1 MASVGARAFGSAA
14 TLALA
19 FAMMAAAARLAPA
32 QPAAAPAAPGGAA
45 AAPGLD
51 SPRVQNTL
59 AVLDRLRR
67 ITEDDLRQP
76 GACPW
81 DVPAKASELGH
92 DVGRSLAFV
101 RDEVRYE
108 PYAGVLRGPRGAL
121 ASRAANAADKSL
133 LLRDLLVNGGHR
145 CRLVTGTL
153 PDDKAQA
160 LVKQFLSADPARG
173 PLAELAGDANPDPQA
188 IQRYAARA
196 GLDPALVMEAAL
208 RDQQAA
214 RDVQQNVWNAARR
227 EAEWVL
233 SRLAESNVR
242 VGRPPE
248 QWASELA
255 ARVKPHVWVQVEQ
268 DGKWVDL
275 DPAFAG
281 SEPGQ
286 RQAQGETPVDDA
298 ALSPSSPGTGPLER
312 HRMAFKLNY
321 VVEEAGAPKEQPIL
335 DVVLFADE
343 SLFEPSKF
351 AVYPIEPQLPDYTA
365 MEKMSP
371 DQLKAMLA
379 GFKKFQA
386 VVRSGR
392 KTFSSKPFDL
402 DGNLFEVAN
411 DGRVAAAAD
420 VGAAGGALFG
430 GLGGAVGGGAGG
442 KQAGPKLLE
451 INVQMTLQSPG
462 AQPRP
467 QKRVLV
473 TGEQRTKG
481 GTLCAIR
488 EWELLLQGFPISSE
502 AAQYAGA
509 SNVLAIY
516 GPMVEMLRKP
526 DLSMADVQRYLTE
539 IPPTYAAALVE
550 FAMLRQQ
557 GMADLAAA
565 EPNSALLWDR
575 PQVYI
580 ADRHGCSCHDA
591 EGYTACLRLDIVD
604 NTVVFVPRQAGQG
617 ASEAAARATVTLGA
631 FDTFAEAAFV
641 AAVSPAGKVSS
652 AATSLSDVRLRGGR
666 LAVFPAAQAG
676 PGARAALHETDAAW
690 IRSFE
695 PADRVILAAA
705 GDGAAGAGG
714 AAPAGGG
721 AWWSLDPATG
731 AILGRVSGG
740 GGQAQVE
747 YKTIVLRIAEHMICN
762 MGWITE
768 LIVGAK
774 EFSKGEL
781 TVVQGG
787 KRGAIMLYNMGKCM
801 MKLPKADFKEV
812 VKFKELWAAA
822 KDLKGG
828 FLGIADALAG

>member
-1 MASVGARAFGSAA
+1 MATIGVSAIRSAKTYLLGAMLAGAA
-14 TLALA
+14 VCTAV
-19 FAMMAAAARLAPA
+19 A
-32 QPAAAPAAPGGAA
+32 QPAPPPGSPAGAA
-45 AAPGLD
+45 AGPDLS
-51 SPRVQNTL
+51 SPRVQSTL
-59 AVLDRLRR
+59 VVLDRLRR
-67 ITEDDLRQP
+67 ITEEELRQP

-81 DVPAKASELGH
+81 DVPTKASELGH
-92 DVGRSLAFV
+92 DAGRALAFV

-108 PYAGVLRGPRGAL
+108 PYAGVLRGARGAL
-121 ASRAANAADKSL
+121 ASRSANAADKAL
-133 LLRDLLVNGGHR
+133 LLRALLVTGGHR

-153 PDDKAQA
+153 ADDKARA
-160 LVKQFLSADPARG
+160 LVKQFLAGDAANS
-173 PLAELAGDANPDPQA
+173 PLAELAGDAAPDQQA
-188 IQRYAARA
+188 TQRYAVRA
-196 GLDPALVMEAAL
+196 GLDPALVMESAL

-214 RDVQQNVWNAARR
+214 REIQQGVWQAARR
-227 EAEWVL
+227 ETEWVL
-233 SRLAESNVR
+233 SRLAESDVR
-242 VGRPPE
+242 LGRPLD
-248 QWASELA
+248 QWAGELA
-255 ARVKPHVWVQVEQ
+255 ARVKAHVWVQVEQ
-268 DGKWVDL
+268 EGKWIDFDPSFVD
-275 DPAFAG
+275 
-281 SEPGQ
+281 SQPGQ
-286 RQAQGETPVDDA
+286 RQAGEGTPVDEA
-298 ALSPSSPGTGPLER
+298 ALAPSAAGDGPLER
-312 HRMAFKLNY
+312 HRMAFRLNY
-321 VVEEAGAPKEQPIL
+321 VVEEGGAPREQPIL

-351 AVYPIEPQLPDYTA
+351 AVYPIEPQMPDYAA

-392 KTFSSKPFDL
+392 KTFASKPFDL

-420 VGAAGGALFG
+420 VGAATGGLFG
-430 GLGGAVGGGAGG
+430 GLGGGIGGAAGG
-442 KQAGPKLLE
+442 KKAGPKLLE
-451 INVQMTLQSPG
+451 ISVQMTLQSPG
-462 AQPRP
+462 APPRP

-473 TGEQRTKG
+473 TAAQREKG

-488 EWELLLQGFPISSE
+488 EWELLLQGFPISSD

-526 DLSMADVQRYLTE
+526 DLSMADVQRYLAE

-604 NTVVFVPRQAGQG
+604 NTVVFVPRQAGED
-617 ASEAAARATVTLGA
+617 ASAAAARATVMLGT

-641 AAVSPAGKVSS
+641 AAVSPAGKVTS

-666 LAVFPAAQAG
+666 MAVFTAAQAG
-676 PGARAALHETDAAW
+676 PGARAALDEGDATW
-690 IRSFE
+690 IRAYES
-695 PADRVILAAA
+695 DGRVILAAA
-705 GDGAAGAGG
+705 AGDGVTAT
-714 AAPAGGG
+714 PGGG

-740 GGQAQVE
+740 GGQSQVE

-774 EFSKGEL
+774 EYGKGEL
-781 TVVQGG
+781 TVMQAG